1 MCDAV
6 VIVASEQWG
15 HGDDVLW
22 VVVIDGS
29 EITKLPFSCS
39 HVGYDVGG
47 LHMTYIHLIPQ
58 ADKMLIDDV
67 LYYFFYVTL
76 SCSTSQSVADAIV
89 LEVKLI
95 VGLEDSFAMNVKS
108 VHLVQIV
115 CLAKERD
122 VIDDDSRGDGFTLRF
137 HILGDAVGG
146 DEFARIIGK
155 ETNEIFQEWHISYP
169 VSHDDILQ
177 QYRVEYVHLIF
188 TGIVF
193 FQSDF
198 CQARQTAILYVF
210 GERIIVVWFLPIY
223 YFPKVE
229 GPSKRLWKM

>member
-1 MCDAV
+1 
-6 VIVASEQWG
+6 
-15 HGDDVLW
+15 
-22 VVVIDGS
+22 
-29 EITKLPFSCS
+29 
-39 HVGYDVGG
+39 
-47 LHMTYIHLIPQ
+47 
-58 ADKMLIDDV
+58 
-67 LYYFFYVTL
+67 
-76 SCSTSQSVADAIV
+76 
-89 LEVKLI
+89 
-95 VGLEDSFAMNVKS
+95 MNVKS
-108 VHLVQIV
+108 VHLVQNV
-115 CLAKERD
+115 CLAKEKD

-210 GERIIVVWFLPIY
+210 GERIIVVW
-223 YFPKVE
+223 
-229 GPSKRLWKM
+229 